1 MIKLKRSFK
10 VKYKTYDLTVE
21 QTEYATNDRYAL
33 QAYVD
38 GDPFDTLTVNIEAF
52 DDKFPQAKIIFLNTN
67 HCPGIKEALL
77 DAGLIEDLG
86 CKVQSGFY
94 MYPVVRWL
102 R

>member
-1 MIKLKRSFK
+1 MIKLKRTFK
-10 VKYKTYDLTVE
+10 VRYKAYNLLVE
-21 QTEYATNDRYAL
+21 QTEYATNGRYAL

-38 GDPFDTLTVNIEAF
+38 GDPFDVLTVNIEAY
-52 DDKFPQAKIIFLNTN
+52 DERFPQAKTIFLNTN

-86 CKVQSGFY
+86 CKVWSGY
-94 MYPVVRWL
+94 CTYPVVRWL

>member
-1 MIKLKRSFK
+1 MIKLRRTFE
-10 VKYKTYDLTVE
+10 VPYKEYKLKVE
-21 QTEYATNDRYAL
+21 QTEYATNGRYAL

-38 GDPFDTLTVNIEAF
+38 GDPFDILTVNIEAY
-52 DDKFPQAKIIFLNTN
+52 DRDFPQAKIIFLNTN

-86 CKVQSGFY
+86 SKVQSGY
-94 MYPVVRWL
+94 CTYPVVRWL

>member
-1 MIKLKRSFK
+1 MIKLKRTFE
-10 VKYKTYDLTVE
+10 VPYKEYKLKVE
-21 QTEYATNDRYAL
+21 QTEYVTNGRYAL

-52 DDKFPQAKIIFLNTN
+52 DERFPQAKIIFLNTN

-86 CKVQSGFY
+86 CKVWSGY
-94 MYPVVRWL
+94 YTYPVARWL

>member
-1 MIKLKRSFK
+1 MIKLKRTFR
-10 VKYKTYDLTVE
+10 VKYKTYNLLVE
-21 QTEYATNDRYAL
+21 QTEYATNGRYAL

-38 GDPFDTLTVNIEAF
+38 GDPFDTLTVNIEAY
-52 DDKFPQAKIIFLNTN
+52 DTDFPQAKTIFLNTN

-86 CKVQSGFY
+86 CKVQSGY
-94 MYPVVRWL
+94 CTYPVVRWL

>member
-1 MIKLKRSFK
+1 MIKLKRTFRI
-10 VKYKTYDLTVE
+10 KYKTYNLLVE
-21 QTEYATNDRYAL
+21 QTEYATNGRYAL

-38 GDPFDTLTVNIEAF
+38 GDPFDTLTVNIEAY
-52 DDKFPQAKIIFLNTN
+52 DTDFPQAKTIFLNTN

-86 CKVQSGFY
+86 CKVQSGY
-94 MYPVVRWL
+94 CTYPVVRWL

>member
-1 MIKLKRSFK
+1 MIKLKRTFK
-10 VKYKTYDLTVE
+10 VRYKSYDLTVE
-21 QTEYATNDRYAL
+21 QTEYATNGRYAL

-38 GDPFDTLTVNIEAF
+38 GDPFVVLTVNIEGY
-52 DDKFPQAKIIFLNTN
+52 DKDFPKAKDIFLNTN

-86 CKVQSGFY
+86 CKVLSGWCA
-94 MYPVVRWL
+94 YPVVRWL

>member
-1 MIKLKRSFK
+1 MIKLKRTFE
-10 VKYKTYDLTVE
+10 VPYKGYKLKVE
-21 QTEYATNDRYAL
+21 QTEYASNGRYAL

-38 GDPFDTLTVNIEAF
+38 GDPFDVLTVNIEGY
-52 DDKFPQAKIIFLNTN
+52 DKDFPKAKTIFLNTN

-86 CKVQSGFY
+86 CKVQSGFCT
-94 MYPVVRWL
+94 YPVVRWL